1 MGLREWLIILGS
13 LILLLIIA
21 DGIRR
26 MRKVDQNEQM
36 DEDELARQ
44 EQIRRELPSGSARVV
59 KSHDVEVFDDD
70 PIPVLRHEVEIPSA
84 EHPPASSLSSHASEA
99 LAQSLQ
105 SEEFPLDDEQ
115 YSDFPE
121 VGGEPTFAEVEQDE
135 TIYQSRTFQPES
147 EESDAVYLQESE
159 FDSAVDPELHL
170 SEDQM
175 MAELSAQDESSDLAE
190 SHDSAAYSEPL
201 EALLGPEEHIEPE
214 EDRLHITE
222 FETVDS
228 SMDDLEPLEPLE
240 QRFAAAK
247 ARRLEEEERHARQKQ
262 AEAEAEAQALEELD
276 PVKAAA
282 RRIQGKHTGPRPSER
297 IKVQKTDDEMSLA
310 ERQYIQQQ
318 EAAKKAQALKL
329 NEAQRTA
336 QEFSQEEQLKQE
348 QGKAEQSTPQAEQD
362 PLFQKK
368 RTTFKERS
376 VTRKPLMTADEER
389 DQISGADELLVM
401 HVKCKDERGFHGAAL
416 LHVVMQCGMQF
427 GDMQMFHR
435 FAKTEDGPQIQF
447 SMLSSVEPGVFDID
461 EIDEL
466 YIPSVSFVMGLPAP
480 GSSQECFTMMLETAK
495 VIVRHLNGE
504 LRDENRSVMTPQTIE
519 HYKQRIQ
526 EFERRKQLARMR

>member
-348 QGKAEQSTPQAEQD
+348 QGKAEQSAPQAEQD

-368 RTTFKERS
+368 RTT
-376 VTRKPLMTADEER
+376 VNL
-389 DQISGADELLVM
+389 
-401 HVKCKDERGFHGAAL
+401 
-416 LHVVMQCGMQF
+416 
-427 GDMQMFHR
+427 
-435 FAKTEDGPQIQF
+435 
-447 SMLSSVEPGVFDID
+447 
-461 EIDEL
+461 
-466 YIPSVSFVMGLPAP
+466 
-480 GSSQECFTMMLETAK
+480 
-495 VIVRHLNGE
+495 
-504 LRDENRSVMTPQTIE
+504 
-519 HYKQRIQ
+519 
-526 EFERRKQLARMR
+526 